1 MDNNDTQRKPS
12 YNFEEHECVF
22 KKEIKKY
29 VCDNCFRDNLDQ
41 RRFESAPSVGADSN
55 FMGNSLEDSKPLGRF
70 GIFNGINKTS
80 NCKCKSIEVETCYEC
95 EKLKKTK
102 YAMICDMD
110 NIIYLLKETCKSD
123 MNHEKNEHDY
133 ITHDEIFDEIK
144 CLVSIVERIEGI
156 LHNQKEKYIP
166 LKN

>member
-29 VCDNCFRDNLDQ
+29 VCDNCFRDNL
-41 RRFESAPSVGADSN
+41 
-55 FMGNSLEDSKPLGRF
+55 
-70 GIFNGINKTS
+70 NKTS